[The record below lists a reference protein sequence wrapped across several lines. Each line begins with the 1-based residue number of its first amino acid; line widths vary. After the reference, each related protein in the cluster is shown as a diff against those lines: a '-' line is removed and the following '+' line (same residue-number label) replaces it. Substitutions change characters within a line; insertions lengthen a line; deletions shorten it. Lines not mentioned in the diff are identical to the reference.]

1 MTSLFDEYYPGAIGG
16 DFRKSDAARKKRH
29 DEIIANQNA
38 TQMANDFTFG
48 QAEPPQ
54 MLPSQYNPQES
65 NIRGKA
71 QGQYNQEVLKMQ
83 AQLLDEAK
91 FNKMLRK
98 EESFTDS
105 LDMLVSNLKGRPWRP
120 RTRSGPS
127 RRGTTPTKPDVDA
140 VDIEKELAWDEWLHN
155 PGETM
160 DDLVLFTK
168 RKNLSGDTFKY
179 LADRFAAFDK
189 GKKIPMYRWNE
200 AKKNY
205 DTIFRRAG
213 DDLEEEREVGYR
225 VSRGDIDASRAAT
238 LDVEI
243 SDAITKANKL
253 FLSGNLKTDK
263 DLQLFIKNNGITDH
277 KVLAAL
283 QGQYPNLIGEDDR
296 VAMYDPKGNAVY
308 IRGADK
314 AEMLGK
320 GYTLPDEFKVGQNRR
335 VNEII
340 AENIANKSLSE
351 NELKEVV
358 LAQVS
363 IEKLSVDLRDTMD
376 AVEKAYGQ
384 AEKTRVQDAG
394 DTQKVLEAMDKF
406 TNFGDM
412 YQFFADNE
420 IGSATI
426 NSMTDKIGQA
436 NPDWKYPTTMPGVL
450 YNELGVPLAINS
462 VEEYNDAKETGY
474 QYLNYG
480 DAPDRP
486 KDTFDLSKPPP
497 GLDVAWVSAKMP
509 DTKDIDGNLMIGET
523 INETRY
529 TPTGQEKRRSEEAK
543 VVTKEV
549 LAFSETK
556 RMVNTIYAALNKLT
570 SGGDLDAIKS
580 LEKLKDPTGV
590 IRQSDIETI
599 QSALGGW
606 SDELEK
612 LRESLVSGKR
622 KVLTNWERDQL
633 AFVAETVFAEYRNA
647 FESFVTTRKAMYESP
662 SAPKA
667 WTGGV
672 IQFDTVFPKE
682 ASESLYDRM
691 TGYKWNG
698 DKARLMDREGN
709 IRRVEPPTEGINTTG
724 SAPEML
730 NALDSVGGKPKADP
744 TVTLMP
750 RRRFANPRITQ

>member
-1 MTSLFDEYYPGAIGG
+1 MGLLDEQLSEEERFQRALATIE
-16 DFRKSDAARKKRH
+16 AAQREK
-29 DEIIANQNA
+29 DY
-38 TQMANDFTFG
+38 TFG
-48 QAEPPQ
+48 QSEPPQ

-71 QGQYNQEVLKMQ
+71 QGQYNQEVLKKQ
-83 AQLLDEAK
+83 AQLLDEDK

-105 LDMLVSNLKGRPWRP
+105 LDMLVSNLKGRPGRP
-120 RTRSGPS
+120 RARSGPS
-127 RRGTTPTKPDVDA
+127 RRGTTSTKPDVDA

-200 AKKNY
+200 ANKNY
-205 DTIFRRAG
+205 DTIFRREG
-213 DDLEEEREVGYR
+213 DDLEKEREVGYR
-225 VSRGDIDASRAAT
+225 VNRGDIDASRAAT
-238 LDVEI
+238 SDVEI
-243 SDAITKANKL
+243 SGALTKAREL
-253 FLSGNLKTDK
+253 FLSGNLKTNK
-263 DLQLFIKNNGITDH
+263 DFQSFIKNNGITNH
-277 KVLAAL
+277 KVVAAL
-283 QGQYPNLIGEDDR
+283 QSAYSNLISEDDM
-296 VAMYDPKGNAVY
+296 VAMYDKEGNAVY
-308 IRGADK
+308 VKLKDQAK
-314 AEMLGK
+314 MMEPEH

-340 AENIANKSLSE
+340 AGYMTDPALSV
-351 NELKEVV
+351 NEVKEGV

-363 IEKLSVDLRDTMD
+363 TEKLSVDLKDTMD

-394 DTQKVLEAMDKF
+394 DTQQVLEAMDGF

-426 NSMTDKIGQA
+426 DAMTDKIEQA

-497 GLDVAWVSAKMP
+497 GLDVTWVSAKMP
-509 DTKDIDGNLMIGET
+509 DTIDDDGNLMIGET
-523 INETRY
+523 INEARY
-529 TPTGQEKRRSEEAK
+529 TPTGQEKRRVEEAK
-543 VVTKEV
+543 VISKEV
-549 LAFSETK
+549 LAFNGTK
-556 RMVNTIYAALNKLT
+556 RMVNTIYAALNNST

-599 QSALGGW
+599 QSGLGGW
-606 SDELEK
+606 SDEIKK
-612 LRESLVSGKR
+612 LKQSLLTGK
-622 KVLTNWERDQL
+622 KKFLTGWERDQL
-633 AFVAETVFAEYRNA
+633 AYIAETVFEEYSNA
-647 FESFVTTRKAMYESP
+647 FETFLLTRKEMYESIT
-662 SAPKA
+662 APKA

-672 IQFDTVFPKE
+672 LQFETVFPKK

-691 TGYKWNG
+691 TEYKWNG
-698 DKARLMDREGN
+698 DKARLMDGEGN
-709 IRRVEPPTEGINTTG
+709 IRRIEPPTEGINTTG
-724 SAPEML
+724 SAPDML
-730 NALDSVGGKPKADP
+730 DALDAGGAKPKAEVDP
-744 TVTLMP
+744 TLTLMP
-750 RRRFANPRITQ
+750 RKRTVPSRLSP